1 MKISLSPRSAKG
13 FTLIE
18 LIIVIAILATLSSIA
33 YPTYM
38 SIQANAAR
46 TAAKK
51 SCTDIVSAVENFKQD
66 NDGWLPYNTTMVTP
80 DDNDQMYLSTT
91 AGDDG
96 DMIKILTNRE
106 GDDAERRMNTTRS
119 IYLRADEQEQPKEGL
134 YLDDAGDL
142 HFYDAWGKPFYIVL
156 CEEEAGAM
164 DPFTTRRYRGKN
176 CLVYS
181 TGPDGEGVAP
191 TGDSGSSDSS
201 EKKGKKGKKGKK
213 MSKKQKQAAAEAAA
227 AAAELMAEA
236 LEDNVYSWK
245 NQK

>member
-1 MKISLSPRSAKG
+1 MKISLSPRSTKG

-18 LIIVIAILATLSSIA
+18 LIIVIAILAVLSSIA

-51 SCTDIVSAVENFKQD
+51 SCTDIVAAVESFKQD
-66 NDGWLPYNTTMVTP
+66 NNGMLPYNNEMVEP
-80 DDNDQMYLSTT
+80 DDKDQMYLTTT
-91 AGDDG
+91 AGQDA

-106 GDDAERRMNTTRS
+106 GDDVERRLNSTRS

-134 YLDDAGDL
+134 FVDSIGDI
-142 HFYDAWGKPFYIVL
+142 HFYDAWGKPFHIIL
-156 CEEEAGAM
+156 CEEEDGAI
-164 DPFTTRRYRGKN
+164 DPFTSRRYRGKN
-176 CLVYS
+176 CLVYG
-181 TGPDGEGVAP
+181 TGPDGEGIAVIDQP
-191 TGDSGSSDSS
+191 ET
-201 EKKGKKGKKGKK
+201 GKKGKKGKK
-213 MSKKQKQAAAEAAA
+213 MSKAEKKAAAEAAA
-227 AAAELMAEA
+227 AAAELMEEF

>member
-18 LIIVIAILATLSSIA
+18 LIIVIAILATLAGIA

-38 SIQANAAR
+38 SIQTNAAR

-51 SCTDIVSAVENFKQD
+51 VCTDIVAAVDSFKQD
-66 NDGWLPYNTTMVTP
+66 NNGLMPYDTEMAQPNAKDQIYLTTE
-80 DDNDQMYLSTT
+80 
-91 AGDDG
+91 AGQDAN
-96 DMIKILTNRE
+96 MIKILTNRE
-106 GDDAERRMNTTRS
+106 DDEERRLNSTRDV
-119 IYLRADEQEQPKEGL
+119 YLRSDEQEQPMDGL
-134 YLDDAGDL
+134 YINSSGDVN
-142 HFYDAWGKPFYIVL
+142 FYDPWGKPYYITI
-156 CEEEAGAM
+156 CEEDEGAI

-181 TGPDGEGVAP
+181 TGPDQEGIAAIDTSLDEDEDVAP
-191 TGDSGSSDSS
+191 
-201 EKKGKKGKKGKK
+201 KGKKGKK
-213 MSKKQKQAAAEAAA
+213 AAA
-227 AAAELMAEA
+227 AAAELAEEA

>member
-38 SIQANAAR
+38 AIQENAGR

-51 SCTDIVSAVENFKQD
+51 VCTDIVSAVESFKQD
-66 NDGWLPYNTTMVTP
+66 NNGMLPYDTEMVEP
-80 DDNDQMYLSTT
+80 DSRDQMYLSTT
-91 AGDDG
+91 AGEDAN
-96 DMIKILTNRE
+96 MIKVLTNRE
-106 GDDAERRMNTTRS
+106 DDEGRRLNSTRD
-119 IYLRADEQEQPKEGL
+119 IYLRSDEQEQPREGL
-134 YLDDAGDL
+134 FVDASGEI
-142 HFYDAWGKPFYIVL
+142 HFYDPWGKPYYIVL
-156 CEEEAGAM
+156 CEEDEGCI

-181 TGPDGEGVAP
+181 TGPDQEGMASVAS
-191 TGDSGSSDSS
+191 TSSDD
-201 EKKGKKGKKGKK
+201 EDAPKGKKAKK
-213 MSKKQKQAAAEAAA
+213 AAAEAAA
-227 AAAELMAEA
+227 AAAELAEEA

>member
-1 MKISLSPRSAKG
+1 MKISLSPRSSKG

-38 SIQANAAR
+38 SIQSNAAR

-51 SCTDIVSAVENFKQD
+51 SCTDIVAGVESFKQD
-66 NDGWLPYNTTMVTP
+66 NNGMLPYNADMVQP
-80 DDNDQMYLSTT
+80 DNNDQMYLTTT
-91 AGDDG
+91 AGQDG

-106 GDDAERRMNTTRS
+106 SDDADRRFNSTRS
-119 IYLRADEQEQPKEGL
+119 IYLRADEQDQPKDGL
-134 YLDDAGDL
+134 FIDIVGDV
-142 HFYDAWGKPFYIVL
+142 HFYDAWGKPFYIIL
-156 CEEEAGAM
+156 CEEDSGAI

-181 TGPDGEGVAP
+181 TGPDTEGAADIADTDAKP
-191 TGDSGSSDSS
+191 
-201 EKKGKKGKKGKK
+201 KKGKK
-213 MSKKQKQAAAEAAA
+213 MSTKEKKAAAEAAA